1 MKLASSLMAAA
12 LAVGAAAPALAFSPG
27 GVAYTKR
34 QSTALLAS
42 PAPLADVSAR
52 IGYAHKLK
60 VLEVRGAWLHVSEGA
75 SNGWIFGGNLAATKP
90 AETSDLTGVPI
101 SASETSATTAARP
114 LAPGAAD
121 YGDRRGLGE
130 AKADVVWLEQTSDA
144 IKPDQVDAYLK
155 ASKKGE
161 FQ

>member
-1 MKLASSLMAAA
+1 MKLASTLVGAA
-12 LAVGAAAPALAFSPG
+12 LALGAAAPLLAFTAG

-34 QSTALLAS
+34 QSTALLAN

-60 VLEVRGAWLHVSEGA
+60 VLEVRGAWLRVSEGA
-75 SNGWIFGGNLAATKP
+75 SSGWIFGGNLAAAKP
-90 AETSDLTGVPI
+90 AQTSDLTGVPI

-130 AKADVVWLEQTSDA
+130 AKADLIWLEQTSDA
-144 IKPDQVDAYLK
+144 VTPDQVDAYLK
-155 ASKKGE
+155 TSKKGE

>member
-1 MKLASSLMAAA
+1 MQTATLLAAAA
-12 LAVGAAAPALAFSPG
+12 LALAAAAPARAFSAG

-34 QSTALLAS
+34 QSTPLLAS
-42 PAPLADVSAR
+42 PAPLSDVAAR
-52 IGYAHKLK
+52 VGYAHKLK
-60 VLEVRGAWLHVSEGA
+60 VLEVRGAWLRVSEGA
-75 SNGWIFGGNLAATKP
+75 ATGWIFGGNLAAAKP

-121 YGDRRGLGE
+121 YGDRRGLSE
-130 AKADVVWLEQTSDA
+130 AKTDLLWLEQSSDA
-144 IKPDQVDAYLK
+144 ITPDAVDAFLK

-161 FQ
+161 YQ